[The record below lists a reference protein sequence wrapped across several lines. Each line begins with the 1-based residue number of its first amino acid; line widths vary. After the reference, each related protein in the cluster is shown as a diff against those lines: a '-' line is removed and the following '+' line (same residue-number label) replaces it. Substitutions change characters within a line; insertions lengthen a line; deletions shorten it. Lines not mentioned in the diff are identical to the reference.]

1 MGTAKVIFLSGLYII
16 LGVYTVGF
24 NKANDAVRTVANSG
38 ATFNQAAQI
47 AQTSLQFAVKDLPYS
62 SMPTSSYS
70 MHNVAMMGGTASYST
85 DFNGLP
91 ANQLRVTA
99 SGTYN
104 GQTVTT
110 VTILKYVYTQPLSG
124 PKKRWNSWQVVQTN
138 MNTNSLGST
147 IWN

>member
-24 NKANDAVRTVANSG
+24 NKANDAVRSVANSG
-38 ATFNQAAQI
+38 ATFNQADQI
-47 AQTSLQFAVKDLPYS
+47 ARTGLQYAVRDLGT
-62 SMPTSSYS
+62 SMPTTMPA
-70 MHNVAMMGGTASYST
+70 MHNASMMGGTAAYTT
-85 DFNGLP
+85 DVNGLP
-91 ANQLRVTA
+91 ANQVRITA

-110 VTILKYVYTQPLSG
+110 MTIVKLMYMQPESG
-124 PKKRWNSWQVVQTN
+124 AKKRWNSWQVVQVG
-138 MNTNSLGST
+138 MNSASLGST